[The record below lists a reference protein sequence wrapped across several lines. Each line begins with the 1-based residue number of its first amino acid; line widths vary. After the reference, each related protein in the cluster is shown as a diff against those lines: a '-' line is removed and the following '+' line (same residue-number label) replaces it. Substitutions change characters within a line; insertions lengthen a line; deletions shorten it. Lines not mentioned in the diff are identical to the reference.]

1 MTGYTCE
8 ICLGPITEDE
18 YDDGNYRYIP
28 VTLGDGTLD
37 DEFHVHTTCKDEAR
51 RAQRQAEADRARTR
65 PHAQEA
71 P

>member
-8 ICLGPITEDE
+8 ICLGPITEAE

-28 VTLGDGTLD
+28 VPLGDGTLD
-37 DEFHVHTTCKDEAR
+37 DEFHVHATCEDEHR
-51 RAQRQAEADRARTR
+51 REAHQAAADRGWTQ
-65 PHAQEA
+65 PPTEA